1 MKCTLSLI
9 ITLTLVL
16 TLTLTHTLTPTHTLT
31 LTPTHK
37 LTITLTHTLTLTL
50 RTGGGV
56 AAEGPV
62 DAYLGASSEAALPEP
77 SESGAGHESTQSGAS
92 NRYEGFKVWST
103 MFRLQ
108 DSGFRV

>member
-1 MKCTLSLI
+1 MLAF
-9 ITLTLVL
+9 TLTLTL

-50 RTGGGV
+50 RTGSGV
-56 AAEGPV
+56 SAEGPV

-77 SESGAGHESTQSGAS
+77 SESGAGHSESTKSGAS
-92 NRYEGFKVWST
+92 NRHEGFKVWGT
-103 MFRLQ
+103 MFRVQ